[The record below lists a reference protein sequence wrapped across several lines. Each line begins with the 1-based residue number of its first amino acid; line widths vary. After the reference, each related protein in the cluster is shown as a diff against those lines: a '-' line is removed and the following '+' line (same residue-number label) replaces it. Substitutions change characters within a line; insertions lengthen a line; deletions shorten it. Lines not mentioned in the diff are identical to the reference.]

1 MAPQMWNSG
10 TMKRELGFDDEGR
23 PVLITAAAPAY
34 EEQHRARVRKYLTI
48 MSFRIPALILAAVAY
63 GIWHNGLISL
73 AIVAVSIPLPWIAV
87 LIANDRPPR
96 RAEEPRRYE
105 NAPRHTALFPRAE
118 RPALEV
124 GLSATA
130 QPRAAHV
137 VDDGSR

>member
-1 MAPQMWNSG
+1 MPTLLDAPGS
-10 TMKRELGFDDEGR
+10 
-23 PVLITAAAPAY
+23 AAAPTDPGT
-34 EEQHRARVRKYLTI
+34 RALLPLGA
-48 MSFRIPALILAAVAY
+48 RIVKVVVGA
-63 GIWHNGLISL
+63 L